1 MQHTLQTSIRQST
14 ALRRSFMKLAR
25 RTFDIAFDS
34 WYKAGYWTD
43 RYIPYVLAD
52 GGRVVANVSVNTMDI
67 VWQKKTRHYIQL
79 GTVMTDP
86 AYRGQGLARRLLER
100 ALADW
105 DDDNAA
111 VYLFANDSVLEF
123 YPKFGFVRC
132 PQYQYALPVTAAPSS
147 FHQLDM
153 SRTKSVR
160 LLQRCYQAGNPCA
173 QLTWK
178 NNFGLLMFYCLGPM
192 KNSVYY
198 SPQLD
203 VVCIAAQDGDTLYC
217 FDIFGPASLPLPELL
232 PQLAGPATTTAVL
245 GFTPDDTAGMTAAP
259 ITDGDTLFIRGGGED
274 LFTGQQRMFPILSHA

>member
-1 MQHTLQTSIRQST
+1 
-14 ALRRSFMKLAR
+14 
-25 RTFDIAFDS
+25 
-34 WYKAGYWTD
+34 
-43 RYIPYVLAD
+43 
-52 GGRVVANVSVNTMDI
+52 
-67 VWQKKTRHYIQL
+67 
-79 GTVMTDP
+79 MTDP

-111 VYLFANDSVLEF
+111 VYLFANDSVLDF

-132 PQYQYALPVTAAPSS
+132 PQYQYALQVTAAPSS
-147 FHQLDM
+147 FT
-153 SRTKSVR
+153 SWICPAPK
-160 LLQRCYQAGNPCA
+160 ACA
-173 QLTWK
+173 CCSAAIRPATPAPSSPGK